1 MSSLVGGR
9 VLNKCAFYW
18 FVLYDYITMYDAE
31 ILKKRSTGCKCTW
44 AEAQNVALLVVFM
57 EGFDHSSSFICP
69 LSL

>member
-1 MSSLVGGR
+1 
-9 VLNKCAFYW
+9 
-18 FVLYDYITMYDAE
+18 MYDAE